1 MSLPSR
7 EDARSTMRA
16 AVYYRN
22 DDVRLEEIPIPRP
35 GPGELLIR
43 TVASGIC
50 GSDVMEWYRV
60 KTAPRVLG
68 HEVTGEVVEVGP
80 GVEDHE
86 VGERVFVSHHVPCNR
101 CRYCL
106 NGDHTVCDTLRRT
119 NFDPGGFSEYIRI
132 PRINVNAG
140 TYRLPEEMSYEE
152 GVFIEP
158 LGCVLRAQ
166 RLAKVEPG
174 KTVLIVG
181 SGISG
186 LLHVQLAIAMG
197 AGKVFATD
205 IHEYRMEAARR
216 FGAEVI
222 PSADGLPASLLEA
235 NDGRLVDR
243 VIVCTGA
250 PPAVEAAF
258 RCADRGGIVQLFAP
272 TSPEYRC
279 NLNLYH
285 LWHEQI
291 TVLSSY
297 GAAPVD
303 LRRSIDLL
311 CLKRVNVRDMITH
324 RVALE
329 EIGKGFRL
337 VAEAGE
343 SIKVIVSP

>member
-1 MSLPSR
+1 
-7 EDARSTMRA
+7 MRA

-22 DDVRLEEIPIPRP
+22 DDVRLEEIPTPRP

-60 KTAPRVLG
+60 KAAPRVLG
-68 HEVTGEVVEVGP
+68 HEVTGEIVEVGS
-80 GVEDHE
+80 GVEDYE
-86 VGERVFVSHHVPCNR
+86 VGGRVFVSHHVPCNR
-101 CRYCL
+101 CKYCL
-106 NGDHTVCDTLRRT
+106 NGDHTACDTLRTT
-119 NFDPGGFSEYIRI
+119 NFDPGGFAEYIRI
-132 PRINVNAG
+132 PQINVTMG

-152 GVFIEP
+152 GVFVEP

-186 LLHVQLAIAMG
+186 LLHVQLAIATG

-216 FGAEVI
+216 LGAEVI
-222 PSADGLPASLLEA
+222 PSADGLRASLLEA
-235 NDGRLVDR
+235 NGGRLVDR
-243 VIVCTGA
+243 VVVCTGA
-250 PPAVEAAF
+250 PSAVEPAF
-258 RCADRGGIVQLFAP
+258 QCIDRGGIVQLFAP

-291 TVLSSY
+291 TLLSSY

-311 CLKRVNVRDMITH
+311 CLKRVNVKDMITH
-324 RVALE
+324 R
-329 EIGKGFRL
+329 
-337 VAEAGE
+337 
-343 SIKVIVSP
+343 